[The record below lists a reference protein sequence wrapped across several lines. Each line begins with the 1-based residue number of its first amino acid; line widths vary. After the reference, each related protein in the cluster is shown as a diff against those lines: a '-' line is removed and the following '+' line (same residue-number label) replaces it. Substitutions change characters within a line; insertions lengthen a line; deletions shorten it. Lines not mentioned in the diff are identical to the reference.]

1 MSKLAPLDGVME
13 GGSPLP
19 GALSVELA
27 VRLQGLLLFPEPRR
41 PRL

>member
-1 MSKLAPLDGVME
+1 MSELALLDGVME

-27 VRLQGLLLFPEPRR
+27 MRLQGLPLFPEPRR